1 MALRTIGNVSHIRGG
16 LTALWALMP
25 ELTGDASDDQLP
37 LFPGQVTTE
46 DGAVPT
52 CQTPRPLPA
61 RQAHLP

>member
-37 LFPGQVTTE
+37 LSL
-46 DGAVPT
+46 DK
-52 CQTPRPLPA
+52 
-61 RQAHLP
+61 